1 MEELEETGISSVS
14 CASAGE
20 RSGGPAHYAT
30 TVSPKTER
38 LSPTHP
44 RVTAKPLVTWSL
56 MRKTDSRFGQ
66 WGFCN
71 LQTQVP

>member
-38 LSPTHP
+38 LSPTQP
-44 RVTAKPLVTWSL
+44 RGYSKAISYLESDEKDRL
-56 MRKTDSRFGQ
+56 
-66 WGFCN
+66 
-71 LQTQVP
+71 